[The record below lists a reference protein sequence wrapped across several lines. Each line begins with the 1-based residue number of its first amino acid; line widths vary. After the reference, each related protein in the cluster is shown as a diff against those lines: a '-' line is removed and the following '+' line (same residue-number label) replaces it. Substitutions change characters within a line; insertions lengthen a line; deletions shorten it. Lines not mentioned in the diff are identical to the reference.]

1 MVRAGL
7 AEMGMGRERCPPG
20 PRPRREAVG
29 EEAAGVASP
38 PPTPPPPPPP
48 RQPAFPAALMVLGCY
63 LQLRPGP
70 WSLKCL
76 FPGRASA
83 WETTGHPPPPSPSS
97 WPQVCPTEGAALLL
111 HPTESVCVGGGC
123 PPTLPH
129 RGTGAVPLG
138 ERIRPP
144 PHPPK
149 PAQRGWMQT
158 PAAFGR
164 WSWRGSGSGQRSGV
178 QRGCW
183 LRWDGAEHPRGLGQK
198 VPKRTGQGKKKIKN
212 NQTRSRVVKP

>member
-38 PPTPPPPPPP
+38 PHTTTTTPP

-83 WETTGHPPPPSPSS
+83 WETTGHPPPPPSPSS

-111 HPTESVCVGGGC
+111 HPTESVCGGV
-123 PPTLPH
+123 
-129 RGTGAVPLG
+129 A
-138 ERIRPP
+138 
-144 PHPPK
+144 HPPFHT
-149 PAQRGWMQT
+149 GVL
-158 PAAFGR
+158 GLYR
-164 WSWRGSGSGQRSGV
+164 WESGSGPPTPPKTCAEGLDANPCGLRSVVVARVGV
-178 QRGCW
+178 GTAIRCP
-183 LRWDGAEHPRGLGQK
+183 E
-198 VPKRTGQGKKKIKN
+198 
-212 NQTRSRVVKP
+212 RVLAAVGRC